1 MAEESQGSPGEPSTG
16 AGEAGRPEGAGNG
29 RGVSAGGRI
38 GRRVA
43 VMGGCR
49 TPFARSNSVFQELTA
64 IDLGTLAVRE
74 LLNRTEVEGSDIDEV
89 VFGTVVHSVQAP
101 NIAREVSLR
110 AGISPK
116 VPSFTV
122 SRACASSNQAIT
134 SAVEMIALGQGDVVV
149 AGGAESLTDIPIMV
163 SKPLRDRLV
172 AASKARSLGARVK
185 AFAGFRL
192 GELAPMT
199 PAIAEPSTGETMGES
214 AERMAKENGISRE
227 EQDRWALRSH
237 QRAAEGTADGRLTAE
252 IAPVYLPP
260 DYDEVVETDNG
271 IRTDTSLEKLAGLRP
286 AFDRKYGSVTA
297 GNASPLTDGGSAVL
311 MMSEERA
318 KAEGREP
325 LGYVRSWAY
334 AALAPSDQLLQGP
347 AYAVPMALD
356 RAGLTMDDIDLW
368 EMHEAFASQVLSN
381 LQWLDSD
388 TFAREKLGRS
398 KKVGI
403 LPEDRINVMGGS
415 LAIGHPFG
423 ATGGRLTV
431 TLLNEMRRRDAQFG
445 LISVCAAG
453 ALGFAM
459 VVER

>member
-1 MAEESQGSPGEPSTG
+1 MSARTSSGAGQGSENAMDFAVGTSD
-16 AGEAGRPEGAGNG
+16 
-29 RGVSAGGRI
+29 RI

-43 VMGGCR
+43 IVAGCR
-49 TPFARSNSVFQELTA
+49 TPFLKSNSEFRELTA

-74 LLNRTEVEGSDIDEV
+74 LVSRSELEGSDIDEV
-89 VFGTVVHSVQAP
+89 VYGTVVHSVQAP
-101 NIAREVSLR
+101 NIAREVMLR
-110 AGISPK
+110 AGIPPQ
-116 VPSFTV
+116 VPAFTV

-134 SAVEMIALGQGDVVV
+134 SAAETIALGQGDVVV
-149 AGGAESLTDIPIMV
+149 AGGAESLTDIPILV

-172 AASKARSLGARVK
+172 AASKAKTVGGRLK
-185 AFAGFRL
+185 AFAGFRP

-227 EQDRWALRSH
+227 EQDRWSLRSH
-237 QRAAEGTADGRLTAE
+237 QLAAAGIADGRLTAE

-260 DYDEVVETDNG
+260 DFDRVVDRDNG
-271 IRTDTSLEKLAGLRP
+271 VREDSTLAQMAALRP
-286 AFDRKYGSVTA
+286 VFDRKYGSVTA
-297 GNASPLTDGGSAVL
+297 ASSSPLTDGGSAVL
-311 MMSEERA
+311 LMSEDRV
-318 KAEGREP
+318 KADGREP
-325 LGYVRSWAY
+325 LGYIRSWAY

-347 AYAVPMALD
+347 AFAVPRALE
-356 RAGLTMDDIDLW
+356 RAGVTMQDIELW
-368 EMHEAFASQVLSN
+368 EMHEAFAAQVLSN

-388 TFAREKLGRS
+388 TFARERLGRS

-415 LAIGHPFG
+415 IALGHPFG

-431 TLLNEMRRRDAQFG
+431 TLLNEMKRRDLSLG

-459 VVER
+459 VVERR